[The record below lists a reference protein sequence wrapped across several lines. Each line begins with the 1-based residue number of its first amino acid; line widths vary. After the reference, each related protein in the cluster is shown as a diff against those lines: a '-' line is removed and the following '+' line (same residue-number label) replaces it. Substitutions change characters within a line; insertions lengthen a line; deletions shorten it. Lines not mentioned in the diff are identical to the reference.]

1 MWYLPHHDVTQ
12 LMKPGKV
19 RLVFDCTA
27 KYHGIS
33 LNQQLLQGPGFTN
46 PLVGVLTRFLQETTA
61 ITADIEG
68 MFHQVYV
75 YQRDFDL
82 LRFLWWPDGQLHEQP
97 QEYRMVRHLLVLRP
111 RQGLLTSV

>member
-1 MWYLPHHDVTQ
+1 MWYLPHHDVTH
-12 LMKPGKV
+12 LMKLGKV

-33 LNQQLLQGPGFTN
+33 LNQQLLQGPDFTN
-46 PLVGVLTRFLQETTA
+46 PVVGVLTRFLQETTVIA
-61 ITADIEG
+61 ANIEG

-75 YQRDFDL
+75 YQRDFHVF
-82 LRFLWWPDGQLHEQP
+82 RFLRWPGGQLNEQP

-111 RQGLLTSV
+111 RQELLTSV